1 MASENNEV
9 VGGKTLVEKQS
20 EVVEAGIIEYKG
32 EVGVGKELQE
42 TPECE
47 SGLGVRVWGVEGGPY
62 KQFLVGEIHMNWSR
76 DYLVRSMVKRVVD
89 EDRRLHGNLQDGAS
103 RDSRLRNES

>member
-62 KQFLVGEIHMNWSR
+62 KPVPGRR
-76 DYLVRSMVKRVVD
+76 DPHEL
-89 EDRRLHGNLQDGAS
+89 EQRLLGP
-103 RDSRLRNES
+103 